1 MKDSSLSIICFR
13 LRRGAMVSRCGEFKT
28 KARRI
33 RNAEDVARLSMD
45 IGISGYEKDV
55 KDPILRLLRWG
66 WLCSADESESL
77 GRSQMIGRIVC
88 ARR

>member
-33 RNAEDVARLSMD
+33 RNAEDVARPSMD
-45 IGISGYEKDV
+45 IGSSGFEKEV
-55 KDPILRLLRWG
+55 KDPICAVVAMGLAMQCLR
-66 WLCSADESESL
+66 
-77 GRSQMIGRIVC
+77 
-88 ARR
+88 